1 MSNSKS
7 IFNFTIFTILFSSLI
22 LCSFPADI
30 VFAEDESE
38 KHRLEKEREQAKK
51 EKERLEEEQKK
62 ADEQAKEDR
71 KQLEERI
78 KKFLKIDFDDDLKSG
93 NFADWVLVG
102 TVLLIAGVVGSTGF
116 KIIRPKKRKIAAKN

>member
-1 MSNSKS
+1 MGNLKS
-7 IFNFTIFTILFSSLI
+7 ISDFTIFIILFASLILFS
-22 LCSFPADI
+22 FPTDR

-51 EKERLEEEQKK
+51 ERERLEEEQKK
-62 ADEQAKEDR
+62 TSENAKEDR

-78 KKFLKIDFDDDLKSG
+78 KKSLKIEFDDDLQSG

-102 TVLLIAGVVGSTGF
+102 TVILIVGVVGSTGY
-116 KIIRPKKRKIAAKN
+116 KIINPKKRKIIPKN